1 MSRVEADSQQK
12 RPLATTGLCQ
22 RLCGYASEDAVGKT
36 LETRMCARNTES
48 MQPRSFCYIKA
59 AEDIEV
65 VQRCRSQQQCRLGG
79 QDWTDMHKPLC
90 HDFETSQAQEAIVA

>member
-1 MSRVEADSQQK
+1 
-12 RPLATTGLCQ
+12 
-22 RLCGYASEDAVGKT
+22 
-36 LETRMCARNTES
+36 